1 MPDSSAL
8 TLFPHAEVQRCHP
21 LPCTRLLLLL
31 CNNNNDND
39 NLLPYLFNLI
49 FIIIILFPQEMNLAK
64 YAIDAWEIFSLS
76 CFDENMIIWK
86 YRKGVLP

>member
-8 TLFPHAEVQRCHP
+8 TLFPHAEVQRGQP

-39 NLLPYLFNLI
+39 NLLLYLFI
-49 FIIIILFPQEMNLAK
+49 FIIIILFPQGMNLAK
-64 YAIDAWEIFSLS
+64 YAIDAWEFFSLS
-76 CFDENMIIWK
+76 CFAENMIIWK